1 MKACHILPLCN
12 RLTCNN
18 KWGKMNGHYKRI
30 YDYNNYTSPTKSIGY
45 YPHKKCFNSTFHIIS
60 TKLFMNDGNDDGCK
74 TSF

>member
-1 MKACHILPLCN
+1 
-12 RLTCNN
+12 
-18 KWGKMNGHYKRI
+18 MNGHYKRI